1 MDDREDRENI
11 LANFQVNE
19 EMKKIETKRMTKQYI
34 YFLQSLSPSRQ
45 QITAIDDIEVA
56 ICHLEST
63 EWNLEVC

>member
-34 YFLQSLSPSRQ
+34 YFL
-45 QITAIDDIEVA
+45 
-56 ICHLEST
+56 
-63 EWNLEVC
+63 